1 MISLSNLLCDQ
12 TAGNEKLRYG
22 HASGDAKR
30 TPKPVTV
37 WAVTKA
43 CNLKCV
49 HCYASASDNPAPNE
63 LTYAEGLALLDD
75 LKAFGV
81 PAVLFSGGE
90 PLARPDTPELIAHAV
105 KIGLPAT
112 LSTNG
117 LLIDDAMAD
126 RLANLG
132 LKYVG
137 ISLDGMAATHDKLRG
152 QQGAFDQTLA
162 AIDRCKQRG
171 LKVGVRFT
179 VHALNHTEL
188 DGLFDLCLTHNV
200 DRLCMYH
207 LAYAG
212 RGQGLAR
219 VDLSGP
225 QTRLVMERLINR
237 TRQCHRAGR
246 PLEVLTVGNSAD
258 AAFVLLWVER
268 HMPDRLENVRKRLE
282 GTAGNQSGNFIA
294 AIDPLGQVHYD
305 QFSWHYHCGNIRQ
318 QPFSAIWGNPTDQRL
333 KILRDRTQYLPQRCQ
348 SCQYLGVCNG
358 NLRTRAEQ
366 ATGDW
371 MGIDPACYLR
381 AEEIE
386 ALAPTP
392 AELVESFSSMNQPFT
407 D

>member
-1 MISLSNLLCDQ
+1 
-12 TAGNEKLRYG
+12 
-22 HASGDAKR
+22 
-30 TPKPVTV
+30 
-37 WAVTKA
+37 
-43 CNLKCV
+43 
-49 HCYASASDNPAPNE
+49 
-63 LTYAEGLALLDD
+63 
-75 LKAFGV
+75 
-81 PAVLFSGGE
+81 
-90 PLARPDTPELIAHAV
+90 
-105 KIGLPAT
+105 
-112 LSTNG
+112 
-117 LLIDDAMAD
+117 MAD

-152 QQGAFDQTLA
+152 QPGAFDQTLA

-188 DGLFDLCLTHNV
+188 DGLFDLCLTHKV
-200 DRLCMYH
+200 DRLCLYH

-237 TRQCHRAGR
+237 TRQCHQSGR

-268 HMPDRLENVRKRLE
+268 HMPDRLEHVRKRLE

-305 QFSWHYHCGNIRQ
+305 QFSWHYHCGSIRE
-318 QPFSAIWGNPTDQRL
+318 QPFSTIWGNPTDQRL
-333 KILRDRTQYLPQRCQ
+333 KILRDRTEYLPQRCQ

-381 AEEIE
+381 PEEMQ

-392 AELVESFSSMNQPFT
+392 AELVESFSSMNLPFT